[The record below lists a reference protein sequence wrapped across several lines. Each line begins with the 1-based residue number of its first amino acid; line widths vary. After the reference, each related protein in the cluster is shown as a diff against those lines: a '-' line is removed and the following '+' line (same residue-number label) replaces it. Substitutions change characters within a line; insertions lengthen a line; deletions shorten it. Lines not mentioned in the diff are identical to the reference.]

1 MLHIACGVWHTAA
14 VAAQPLGMP
23 AAGQLGSADM
33 DPAEWEAIQ
42 QKMADAYRML
52 DEVSCYFIYHAKA
65 LLESHTS
72 GAFQPL
78 AWLLLK
84 GWFSPAVPSSRLM
97 RFGTAENRSSESCHV
112 ILAGGWPAVYM
123 GRSI

>member
-1 MLHIACGVWHTAA
+1 MLHVACGVWHTAA

-23 AAGQLGSADM
+23 AARQLGSADV
-33 DPAEWEAIQ
+33 DPAEWEVIQ

-52 DEVSCYFIYHAKA
+52 DEVSSYTDFKA
-65 LLESHTS
+65 LLDLRKS
-72 GAFQPL
+72 GASQL
-78 AWLLLK
+78 LTWLLLK
-84 GWFSPAVPSSRLM
+84 GRLSPAVHSSGLM
-97 RFGTAENRSSESCHV
+97 RFSTAQNRSTECCHV

>member
-1 MLHIACGVWHTAA
+1 MLHVACGVWHTAA

-23 AAGQLGSADM
+23 AAGQLGRADV

-52 DEVSCYFIYHAKA
+52 DEVSCYIYLPCKSLAGM
-65 LLESHTS
+65 HTS

-78 AWLLLK
+78 TWLLLK
-84 GWFSPAVPSSRLM
+84 GRFSPAVPSSTSDEVWHC
-97 RFGTAENRSSESCHV
+97 GK
-112 ILAGGWPAVYM
+112 
-123 GRSI
+123 